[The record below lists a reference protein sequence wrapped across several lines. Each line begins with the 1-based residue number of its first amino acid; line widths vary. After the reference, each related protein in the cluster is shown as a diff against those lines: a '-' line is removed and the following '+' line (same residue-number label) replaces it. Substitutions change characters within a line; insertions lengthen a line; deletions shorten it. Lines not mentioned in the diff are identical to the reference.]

1 MNKVASDRFV
11 TMHRK
16 RVLSEILNYVN
27 SNSDMT
33 ICESDDGVLLSIK
46 HSNDDNYLG
55 AAEFYK
61 AEEYRGPENKKVEQ
75 LLLKFAKINRTRII
89 DELLKD

>member
-1 MNKVASDRFV
+1 VS
-11 TMHRK
+11 
-16 RVLSEILNYVN
+16 I
-27 SNSDMT
+27 
-33 ICESDDGVLLSIK
+33 SIK

-61 AEEYRGPENKKVEQ
+61 AEGYRGLENKKVEQ
-75 LLLKFAKINRTRII
+75 LLLKFAKINKARII